1 MNLQY
6 KDVIVA
12 IDGSKAAEKAFNK
25 SITVAKNNDSRLILT
40 NIIDSRSFATA
51 EAYDR
56 TLAERADEEAKKLID
71 RYVNLATEQG
81 VDNIVKCIE
90 YGSSK
95 VKIDKEMSKTFEAA
109 LIICGETGMN
119 EIDSLLM
126 VRFSESITRY
136 AKCDVLVVR

>member
-1 MNLQY
+1 MFLQY

-12 IDGSKAAEKAFNK
+12 IDGSEAADKAFNK

-71 RYVNLATEQG
+71 RYVTLAEEQG
-81 VDNIVKCIE
+81 VNNIVKCIE
-90 YGSSK
+90 YGSPK
-95 VKIDKEMSKTFEAA
+95 VKIAKEIAKTFEAD
-109 LIICGETGMN
+109 LIICGATGMN
-119 EIDSLLM
+119 AEIGRAH
-126 VRFSESITRY
+126 V
-136 AKCDVLVVR
+136 